1 MRLWNIEDI
10 DEIPLVMECKKTLGI
25 KVKQVGI
32 G

>member
-1 MRLWNIEDI
+1 MRLWNIEEI
-10 DEIPLVMECKKTLGI
+10 DQIPLVIEHKKTRGL